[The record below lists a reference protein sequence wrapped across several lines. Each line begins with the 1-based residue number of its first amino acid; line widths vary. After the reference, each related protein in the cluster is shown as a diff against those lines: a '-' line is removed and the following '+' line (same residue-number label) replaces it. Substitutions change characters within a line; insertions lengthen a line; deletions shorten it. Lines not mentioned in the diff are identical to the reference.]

1 MRFEHPHLLWLL
13 PLLPALVLL
22 FLWWS
27 NRVRQR
33 LLQQFI
39 HSRLLP
45 ELTVGI
51 SPARQRARAI
61 LFAGAAA
68 LIVLALARPQWGFSW
83 EEARQKG
90 LDIVVAIDTSKS
102 MLAEDIKPN
111 RLARA
116 KLAALDLMQQARA
129 DRLGV
134 VAFAG
139 GAFLQCPLT
148 LDDGAFRQCLDELNV
163 NTIPQGGTALA
174 EAIRTATQAFKE
186 DDNFKVLVLFT
197 DGEDH
202 DPGALEAAAEAS
214 RAGMR
219 IFTIGLGTEQGE
231 ILRLRN
237 EQGKVDYVRDAEGQ
251 VVKSRLNESILQ
263 QIAGTAQGF
272 YLPLRGADTVDTLY
286 EKGLAPLPKSES
298 EERLFR
304 RYHEQFHWPLGLA
317 ILLLLIETVLP
328 ERKREIAAQPSS
340 PTGALAAALTLLLLC
355 LPERAL
361 ASAASATR
369 EFDAGNFE
377 QALEEFDRL
386 TEKHGE
392 DPRLQYNAGVAAYRA
407 GRYDDAITRYG
418 LATGAQD
425 LQLQQQAYYNRGNAL
440 YRAGEQ
446 QSEAPRKQESWEQ
459 ALKDYE
465 AALKLNSADQDAR
478 FNLDFVKQRLEELK
492 QQQQQPD
499 QKDQQD
505 QEDKKEDQKS
515 DDQQQDKQ
523 QQDQQSSQDQNKDE
537 QENSQDDSQN
547 QQDQDSGKQDQQEQ
561 QNKDQQDQQSSEQQ
575 GQPDQGKEPSEQ
587 QGSPEDSQEKSQ
599 PDQDQ
604 TGQPG
609 QPSNMSPEQAARLL
623 DNLKGEEQMLPVR
636 LMSPQSKN
644 PPAKDW

>member
-13 PLLPALVLL
+13 PLLPSLVLL

-27 NRVRQR
+27 NRARRR
-33 LLQQFI
+33 LLEQFI
-39 HSRLLP
+39 QSRLLP

-51 SPARQRARAI
+51 STARQRARAL
-61 LFAGAAA
+61 LFAGAAG
-68 LIVLALARPQWGFSW
+68 LIVIALARPQWGFSW
-83 EEARQKG
+83 EEARHKG

-129 DRLGV
+129 DRLGL

-148 LDDGAFRQCLDELNV
+148 LDDGAFRQCIDELNV
-163 NTIPQGGTALA
+163 NIIPQGGTALA
-174 EAIRTATQAFKE
+174 EAIRTATAALKD
-186 DDNFKVLVLFT
+186 DDNFKVLVMFT

-202 DPGALEAAAEAS
+202 DPGALEAATEAS
-214 RAGMR
+214 KAGMR

-237 EQGKVDYVRDAEGQ
+237 DQGKVDYVRDAEGQ

-263 QIAGTAQGF
+263 QIAGAAQGF

-298 EERLFR
+298 GERLYQ

-317 ILLLLIETVLP
+317 ILLLLLETVLP
-328 ERKREIAAQPSS
+328 ERKREPRTSS
-340 PTGALAAALTLLLLC
+340 SATAHAVTAALVGLLLLSS
-355 LPERAL
+355 PAHVL
-361 ASAASATR
+361 ASTARATR
-369 EFDAGNFE
+369 AFE
-377 QALEEFDRL
+377 TGDYAAALEEFDWL
-386 TEKHGE
+386 SQKHGE
-392 DPRLQYNAGVAAYRA
+392 DPRLQYNAGTAAYRA
-407 GRYDDAITRYG
+407 GQYDDAITRYG

-446 QSEAPRKQESWEQ
+446 QSEIPRKKESWQQ
-459 ALKDYE
+459 AVKDYE
-465 AALKLNSADQDAR
+465 AALKLNAADQDAQ
-478 FNLDFVKQRLEELK
+478 FNLDFVKKRLEELE
-492 QQQQQPD
+492 QQQQENQQD
-499 QKDQQD
+499 QKDKQD
-505 QEDKKEDQKS
+505 QEDKQDKQNDQNS
-515 DDQQQDKQ
+515 NDQQQQDQQ
-523 QQDQQSSQDQNKDE
+523 QQDQQSKQDSNDNQ
-537 QENSQDDSQN
+537 QENSQ
-547 QQDQDSGKQDQQEQ
+547 G
-561 QNKDQQDQQSSEQQ
+561 DQQDQQKNDQQ
-575 GQPDQGKEPSEQ
+575 DRDRQEPSDQEKQPSEQ
-587 QGSPEDSQEKSQ
+587 GDSPENPNENPQSG
-599 PDQDQ
+599 QDQ
-604 TGQPG
+604 QGRPT
-609 QPSNMSPEQAARLL
+609 QPSNMTPEQAARLL

-636 LMSPQSKN
+636 LTTPQSKN